1 MRKSGLRWNKL
12 VKEIS
17 VAVDF
22 KCEHTRTSE
31 YLLLPEDVVIRPELN
46 GRHELPNID
55 WLKADILQ
63 RGQLQPVM
71 IRSDGGQPVLAAGFS
86 RWRAIS
92 EINAGRDAKDKLKL
106 RCCYFRG
113 NEADAFLANIA
124 ENRGRNGTT
133 AIDDAYNI
141 ARLEK
146 YGRTVA
152 EIAAFYSEPEAWVT
166 SRLSLVNLCPEAQA
180 AVSDGSLKPT
190 AAVQI
195 AKLAEAQQREK
206 LKGGHKLTAAGLK
219 AESSGKP
226 PKPTLNTLAGILRA
240 VVDDGKYPAGFERID
255 SADSVGDSLA
265 AFCTA
270 LLAMIGG
277 KK

>member
-1 MRKSGLRWNKL
+1 M
-12 VKEIS
+12 
-17 VAVDF
+17 AVDF
-22 KCEHTRTSE
+22 NVPHTRTSE
-31 YLLLPEDVVIRPELN
+31 YLLWPEDVVIRPELN

-141 ARLEK
+141 ARLDK

-152 EIAAFYSEPEAWVT
+152 EIAAFYSESEAWVT

-180 AVSDGSLKPT
+180 KVSDGSLKPT

-206 LKGGHKLTAAGLK
+206 LKGGGKLTAASLR
-219 AESSGKP
+219 ESSGKP
-226 PKPTLNTLAGILRA
+226 PKPTLKTLADTLRA
-240 VVDDGKYPAGFERID
+240 VVDDGKYPTGYAPIT
-255 SADSVGDSLA
+255 SADSVGDSIA

-270 LLAMIGG
+270 LLAVIGG
-277 KK
+277 KKGVA